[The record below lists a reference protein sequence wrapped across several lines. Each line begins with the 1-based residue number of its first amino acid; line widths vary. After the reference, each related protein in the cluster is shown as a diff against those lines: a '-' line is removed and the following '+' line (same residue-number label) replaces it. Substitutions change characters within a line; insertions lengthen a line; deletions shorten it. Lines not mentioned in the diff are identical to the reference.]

1 MYRLLGQQ
9 YHPSSALDLS
19 LGQLHHHPS
28 MDSQVSHV
36 ERLNQSRSPL
46 LPRTPSPGV
55 GGGRGGG
62 GGGQTARRPKCARC
76 RNHGMISWLKGHK
89 RHCRFK
95 DCTCAKCNLIA
106 ERQRIMAAQV
116 CQIAIVSFVSIY
128 IVSLSARHAYRDNLG
143 LFIRPSFSPSFFV
156 SAIKKQKSLKVS
168 LVCAFYVS
176 FVLNAANEPQ
186 ILSFKLFAIL
196 L

>member
-1 MYRLLGQQ
+1 MYRLLSQQ

-19 LGQLHHHPS
+19 LGQLHS
-28 MDSQVSHV
+28 QMDNQMSHV
-36 ERLNQSRSPL
+36 DLGQRSPL
-46 LPRTPSPGV
+46 LPRTPSPGA
-55 GGGRGGG
+55 GGGR

-116 CQIAIVSFVSIY
+116 CQKLLLLFLSFVSIY
-128 IVSLSARHAYRDNLG
+128 IVSLSARHAYR
-143 LFIRPSFSPSFFV
+143 
-156 SAIKKQKSLKVS
+156 
-168 LVCAFYVS
+168 
-176 FVLNAANEPQ
+176 AN
-186 ILSFKLFAIL
+186 LSFKFPRSLGTSHKT
-196 L
+196 